1 MVLKALTSIADML
14 TDEEVL
20 GGIATGVSEQIDY
33 SQKRADKA
41 EERLN
46 DWAMNRAEREANR
59 YADELK
65 ENEDQVKVLAAK
77 LSDEDFASNSKEV
90 LSAAQYLIQNYGLA
104 GAQDEATRLYKEKQE
119 YGTNPLK
126 TLAVN
131 AGNDA
136 SQFTFSKIAAGLT
149 ARPSKINLAES
160 GIKIRQSF
168 TDKLFGN
175 DYTEDI
181 QASLD
186 AASAGLPA
194 EETLPNLAKTGYDA
208 ELIIRADKDIG
219 SEIARFKKLN
229 AETQKRYAD
238 GLFSDPKDKARMD
251 LIKGKIELLKREK
264 IYKNIGAA
272 ASLSSA
278 EYNRLGNLLIK
289 EIGVTYGLDIK
300 GDVLSGDLISF
311 EQSNENT
318 EAAMLFVT
326 RAKDDLNAISESGNP
341 YIIGEMAKLNAAIAQ
356 NRDYEIETDEYG
368 VKSIK
373 LIEDKRPLLSGFSTS
388 PADSVIPDDPPVDN
402 SPGNSSAYTDPPDT
416 TSNPTIDAAVAGYKN
431 LPANATSPDKI
442 KARRAIQDAVVAAFP
457 NLSPTAVADKVNA
470 LLK

>member
-1 MVLKALTSIADML
+1 MFKALGDIADML

-20 GGIATGVSEQIDY
+20 GGIATGISEQIDY

-59 YADELK
+59 YRDEIK

-104 GAQDEATRLYKEKQE
+104 GAQDEANKLYKEKTE

-194 EETLPNLAKTGYDA
+194 DEALPNLAKTGYDA

-229 AETQKRYAD
+229 AETQKT
-238 GLFSDPKDKARMD
+238 DPTNQGRMD
-251 LIKGKIELLKREK
+251 LIKGKIELLKKEK
-264 IYKNIGAA
+264 IFKNIGEAT
-272 ASLSSA
+272 SLTSA

-318 EAAMLFVT
+318 QAAMLFVT
-326 RAKDDLNAISESGNP
+326 RAKDDLNAIQESGNP
-341 YIIGEMAKLNAAIAQ
+341 YIIGEMTKLNAAIAQ

-373 LIEDKRPLLSGFSTS
+373 LVEEKQPLLRGFSTA
-388 PADSVIPDDPPVDN
+388 PTDSTIPDDPPAN
-402 SPGNSSAYTDPPDT
+402 NLPSNSSAYTDPPADT
-416 TSNPTIDAAVAGYKN
+416 ASTPAIDAAVAAFKN
-431 LPANATSPDKI
+431 LPDDPDPSARDKQN
-442 KARRAIQDAVVAAFP
+442 ARRAIQNAVRAAFP
-457 NLSPTAVADKVNA
+457 NLNPDGVANKVEA
-470 LLK
+470 LLR

>member
-1 MVLKALTSIADML
+1 MVLKALTSIADFL
-14 TDEEVL
+14 TDEETV
-20 GGIATGVSEQIDY
+20 GGIATGITEQMDY
-33 SQKRADKA
+33 SDKRADKA

-59 YADELK
+59 YRDELK
-65 ENEDQVKVLAAK
+65 ENEDEVRRLTAK
-77 LSDEDFASNSKEV
+77 LADEEFSANSKEV

-104 GAQDEATRLYKEKQE
+104 GAQDEATRLYKEKTE

-149 ARPSKINLAES
+149 TRPSKINLAES
-160 GIKIRQSF
+160 GVKIRQSF

-186 AASAGLPA
+186 AAAAGLPA
-194 EETLPNLAKTGYDA
+194 EEALPNLAKTGYDA
-208 ELIIRADKDIG
+208 ELIIRADKEIG
-219 SEIARFKKLN
+219 AEIARFKKLN
-229 AETQKRYAD
+229 AETQRT
-238 GLFSDPKDKARMD
+238 DPTNQGRMD

-272 ASLSSA
+272 TSLSSA
-278 EYNRLGNLLIK
+278 EYNRLGNLLIS
-289 EIGVTYGLDIK
+289 EIGTTYGLKIK
-300 GDVLSGDLISF
+300 GDVLSGDLIGF

-318 EAAMLFVT
+318 QAAMAFVT
-326 RAKDDLNAISESGNP
+326 RAKDDLNAIKESGNP
-341 YIIGEMAKLNAAIAQ
+341 YIIGEMTKLNAAIAQ
-356 NRDYEIETDEYG
+356 NRDYEIVTDDFG

-373 LIEDKRPLLSGFSTS
+373 LVEEDQPLLSGFSTD
-388 PADSVIPDDPPVDN
+388 PDDTVIPDDPPPIVPPPPAN
-402 SPGNSSAYTDPPDT
+402 SGAYTNPPSV
-416 TSNPTIDAAVAGYKN
+416 TSSNATIDAAVAAFKN
-431 LPANATSPDKI
+431 LPNQPTKLDKI
-442 KARRAIQDAVVAAFP
+442 KARRAVQDAVIAAFP
-457 NLSPTAVADKVNA
+457 GLNTTQVAAKVDA

>member
-1 MVLKALTSIADML
+1 
-14 TDEEVL
+14 
-20 GGIATGVSEQIDY
+20 
-33 SQKRADKA
+33 
-41 EERLN
+41 
-46 DWAMNRAEREANR
+46 MNRAEREANR
-59 YADELK
+59 YRDELK
-65 ENEDQVKVLAAK
+65 ENEKEVRVLTAK
-77 LSDEDFASNSKEV
+77 LADNEFSSNSKEV

-104 GAQDEATRLYKEKQE
+104 GAQDEANRLYKEKTE

-186 AASAGLPA
+186 AASAGLP
-194 EETLPNLAKTGYDA
+194 EEEALPNLAKTGYDA

-219 SEIARFKKLN
+219 AEIARFKKLN
-229 AETQKRYAD
+229 AETQKT
-238 GLFSDPKDKARMD
+238 DPTNQGRMD
-251 LIKGKIELLKREK
+251 LIKGKIELLKKEK

-272 ASLSSA
+272 ASLTSA

-318 EAAMLFVT
+318 QAAMLFVT
-326 RAKDDLNAISESGNP
+326 RAKDDLNAIQESGNP
-341 YIIGEMAKLNAAIAQ
+341 YIIGEMTKLNAAIAQ
-356 NRDYEIETDEYG
+356 NRDYEIVTDDFN

-373 LIEDKRPLLSGFSTS
+373 LVEDDQPLLSGFST
-388 PADSVIPDDPPVDN
+388 APDDTAIPEDPPPDDLP
-402 SPGNSSAYTDPPDT
+402 SNSSAYTDPPADT
-416 TSNPTIDAAVAGYKN
+416 ASTPAIDAAVAAFKN
-431 LPANATSPDKI
+431 LPDKPSARD
-442 KARRAIQDAVVAAFP
+442 KQNARRAIQNAVRAAFP
-457 NLSPTAVADKVNA
+457 NLNPDGVKNKVEA
-470 LLK
+470 LLR

>member
-1 MVLKALTSIADML
+1 MFKALGDIADML

-59 YADELK
+59 YRDELK
-65 ENEDQVKVLAAK
+65 ENEKEVKVLTAK
-77 LSDEDFASNSKEV
+77 LADNEFSSNSKEV

-104 GAQDEATRLYKEKQE
+104 GAQDEANRLYKEKTE

-186 AASAGLPA
+186 AASAGLP
-194 EETLPNLAKTGYDA
+194 EEEALPNLAKTGYDA

-219 SEIARFKKLN
+219 AEIARFKKLN
-229 AETQKRYAD
+229 AETQKT
-238 GLFSDPKDKARMD
+238 DPTNQGRMD
-251 LIKGKIELLKREK
+251 LIKGKIELLKKEK

-272 ASLSSA
+272 ASLTSA

-318 EAAMLFVT
+318 QAAMLFVT
-326 RAKDDLNAISESGNP
+326 RAKDDLNAIQESGNP
-341 YIIGEMAKLNAAIAQ
+341 YIIGEMTKLNAAIAQ
-356 NRDYEIETDEYG
+356 NRDYEIVTDDFN

-373 LIEDKRPLLSGFSTS
+373 LVEDDLPLLSGFSTA
-388 PADSVIPDDPPVDN
+388 PDDTVIPEDPPPDDLP
-402 SPGNSSAYTDPPDT
+402 SNSSAYIDPPADT
-416 TSNPTIDAAVAGYKN
+416 ASTPDIDAAVAAFKN
-431 LPANATSPDKI
+431 LPDDPSARDKQN
-442 KARRAIQDAVVAAFP
+442 ARRAIQNAVRAAFP
-457 NLSPTAVADKVNA
+457 NLNPDGVKNKVEA
-470 LLK
+470 LLR

>member
-1 MVLKALTSIADML
+1 MFKALSDIADML

-46 DWAMNRAEREANR
+46 DWAMNRAEREADR
-59 YADELK
+59 YRDELEENK
-65 ENEDQVKVLAAK
+65 EQVKILAAK
-77 LSDEDFASNSKEV
+77 LADDQYSSNSKEV

-104 GAQDEATRLYKEKQE
+104 GAQDEATKLYKEKNE

-131 AGNDA
+131 AGSDA
-136 SQFTFSKIAAGLT
+136 SKFTFSSIASNLT
-149 ARPSKINLAES
+149 ARPAKIDLSKS
-160 GIKIRQSF
+160 GIKVRQSF
-168 TDKLFGN
+168 MDKLFGN

-194 EETLPNLAKTGYDA
+194 EEALPNLAKTGYDA

-229 AETQKRYAD
+229 AETQQRYTI
-238 GLFSDPKDKARMD
+238 LPTSEDKARMD

-264 IYKNIGAA
+264 IYENIGKAT
-272 ASLSSA
+272 SLSSS

-326 RAKDDLNAISESGNP
+326 RARDDLNAIKESGNA
-341 YIIGEMAKLNAAIAQ
+341 YIIGELSKLNAAIAQ
-356 NRDYEIETDEYG
+356 NRDYEIVTDEHG

-373 LIEDKRPLLSGFSTS
+373 LVDDDRVLLSGFSTN
-388 PADSVIPDDPPVDN
+388 PVDSVIPEDPPADN
-402 SPGNSSAYTDPPDT
+402 LPGNSGAYTNPPDT
-416 TSNPTIDAAVAGYKN
+416 TSNPTIDAAVAAFKN
-431 LPANATSPDKI
+431 LPADPTKLDKI
-442 KARRAIQDAVVAAFP
+442 KARRAVQDAVRAAFP
-457 NLSPTAVADKVNA
+457 GINPNDLYNKVEA

>member
-1 MVLKALTSIADML
+1 MVLKALTSIADFL
-14 TDEEVL
+14 TDEETV
-20 GGIATGVSEQIDY
+20 GGIATGITEQMDY
-33 SQKRADKA
+33 SDKRADKA

-59 YADELK
+59 YRDELK
-65 ENEDQVKVLAAK
+65 ENEDEVRRLTAK
-77 LSDEDFASNSKEV
+77 LADEEFSANSKEV

-131 AGNDA
+131 AGKDA

-186 AASAGLPA
+186 AAAAGLPA
-194 EETLPNLAKTGYDA
+194 EEALPNLAKTGYDA
-208 ELIIRADKDIG
+208 ELIIRADKEIG
-219 SEIARFKKLN
+219 AEIARFKKLN
-229 AETQKRYAD
+229 AETQRT
-238 GLFSDPKDKARMD
+238 DPTNQGRMD

-272 ASLSSA
+272 TSLSSA
-278 EYNRLGNLLIK
+278 EYNRLGNLLIS
-289 EIGVTYGLDIK
+289 EIGTTYGLKIK
-300 GDVLSGDLISF
+300 GDVLSGDLIGF

-318 EAAMLFVT
+318 QAAMAFVT
-326 RAKDDLNAISESGNP
+326 RAKDDLNAIKESGNP
-341 YIIGEMAKLNAAIAQ
+341 YIIGEMTKLNAAIAQ
-356 NRDYEIETDEYG
+356 NRDYEIVTDDFG

-373 LIEDKRPLLSGFSTS
+373 LVEDDKPLLSGFSTEPEDTVLPEDL
-388 PADSVIPDDPPVDN
+388 PADN
-402 SPGNSSAYTDPPDT
+402 SPANSSAYTDPPADT
-416 TSNPTIDAAVAGYKN
+416 SSTPAIDAAVAAYKN
-431 LPANATSPDKI
+431 LPDDPTKPDKM
-442 KARRAIQDAVVAAFP
+442 KARRAIQDAVRAAFP
-457 NLSPTAVADKVNA
+457 GLNPTMVAAKVDA
-470 LLK
+470 LLGIN

>member
-33 SQKRADKA
+33 SEKRAVKA

-65 ENEDQVKVLAAK
+65 ENEEQVKVLTAK

-104 GAQDEATRLYKEKQE
+104 GAQDEANRLYKEKTE

-149 ARPSKINLAES
+149 PRPSKINLAES

-186 AASAGLPA
+186 AASAGLP
-194 EETLPNLAKTGYDA
+194 EEEALPNLAKTGYDA

-219 SEIARFKKLN
+219 AEIARFKKLN
-229 AETQKRYAD
+229 AETQKT
-238 GLFSDPKDKARMD
+238 DPTNQGRMD
-251 LIKGKIELLKREK
+251 LIKGKIELLKKEK

-341 YIIGEMAKLNAAIAQ
+341 YIIGEMTKLNAAIAQ

-373 LIEDKRPLLSGFSTS
+373 LIEDKKPLLSGFSTN

-402 SPGNSSAYTDPPDT
+402 SPGNSSAYTNPPDT
-416 TSNPTIDAAVAGYKN
+416 ATSNPTINAAVAAFKN
-431 LPANATSPDKI
+431 LPDDPSARDKQN
-442 KARRAIQDAVVAAFP
+442 ARRAIQDAVLAAFP
-457 NLSPTAVADKVNA
+457 GINPNDLYNKVEA